1 MSTVAS
7 MFLFRLIFSPVRI
20 AFAIARF
27 MGFSRTIVFL
37 LGVAVG
43 LLAAPTTGAELR
55 ARLMAEVEARR
66 NPGPPPPPSD
76 LVSPRA
82 SG

>member
-1 MSTVAS
+1 

-20 AFAIARF
+20 ALFVARTF
-27 MGFSRTIVFL
+27 GYGRMIVFL

-55 ARLMAEVEARR
+55 ARLMAEVDARR
-66 NPGPPPPPSD
+66 AASGSPSPPPPAD

-82 SG
+82 GG

>member
-1 MSTVAS
+1 
-7 MFLFRLIFSPVRI
+7 MFLFRLVFSPFRI
-20 AFAIARF
+20 ALFVVRLF
-27 MGFSRTIVFL
+27 GFSRVVVFL

-43 LLAAPTTGAELR
+43 LLAAPTTGAEMR

-66 NPGPPPPPSD
+66 DASGPPPPPAD
-76 LVSPRA
+76 LVSPHA

>member
-1 MSTVAS
+1 

-20 AFAIARF
+20 ALFFVRIL
-27 MGFSRTIVFL
+27 GFSRVVVFL

-43 LLAAPTTGAELR
+43 LLAAPTTGAEMR
-55 ARLMAEVEARR
+55 ARLLAEVEARR
-66 NPGPPPPPSD
+66 AAAGPPPPPSD

>member
-1 MSTVAS
+1 MLIRDPAVGVS
-7 MFLFRLIFSPVRI
+7 RL
-20 AFAIARF
+20 
-27 MGFSRTIVFL
+27 TVFL

-55 ARLMAEVEARR
+55 ARLQAEIEARADAGPR
-66 NPGPPPPPSD
+66 PPPPAD

-82 SG
+82 AG

>member
-1 MSTVAS
+1 
-7 MFLFRLIFSPVRI
+7 MFLFRLIFSPVRLG
-20 AFAIARF
+20 FAVARF
-27 MGFSRTIVFL
+27 LGFGRVVVFG

-43 LLAAPTTGAELR
+43 LLAAPTTGAEMR

-66 NPGPPPPPSD
+66 NPTAPPAPPSD